1 MWPEFT
7 CHTHRSISMDFAK
20 SFSDSKMKQV
30 NSTFKTIIIIMCG
43 MEYIKVGHG
52 KTLFDFVSFLAVQ
65 AFFYILRLHNQFL
78 HKT

>member
-1 MWPEFT
+1 
-7 CHTHRSISMDFAK
+7 MDFAK

-52 KTLFDFVSFLAVQ
+52 KTLFEFVSFFAVQ
-65 AFFYILRLHNQFL
+65 AFF
-78 HKT
+78 T